1 METGLLT
8 IEDSEDGWTSVNS
21 DIYPCFLLQEELQR
35 RRKATEKAQKL
46 VQNTIIN
53 EKTKNNASS
62 TKLSTAAKTQ
72 SQPETE
78 NSAANVDQKA
88 VKNKNLQHRPLKL
101 KDKENESN
109 KRRPS
114 TENDSK
120 SPPDKANFKESEELQ
135 RIRQILNQGKKE
147 KKPANSENTV
157 QGSETAKTKGPMT
170 SQISDSKSPKNS
182 SMNGL
187 ASKLQSKPLQKQNRQ
202 GPNAGLHAYV
212 ASRKI
217 YFDSFDVPP
226 TQNEQ
231 SDEQVTEEADN
242 GRTINITI

>member
-1 METGLLT
+1 MRTFETLL
-8 IEDSEDGWTSVNS
+8 ILTS
-21 DIYPCFLLQEELQR
+21 ILAFLLQEELQR
-35 RRKATEKAQKL
+35 RRKANEKAQKL
-46 VQNTIIN
+46 VQNAIVN
-53 EKTKNNASS
+53 EKTKKNASS
-62 TKLSTAAKTQ
+62 TELSTAAKTQ
-72 SQPETE
+72 SLPENE
-78 NSAANVDQKA
+78 ASAANVDQKA

-135 RIRQILNQGKKE
+135 RIRQILNQGKKD

-157 QGSETAKTKGPMT
+157 QGSETAKTKGPVT
-170 SQISDSKSPKNS
+170 SQESKRKISDSKSPKNS

-217 YFDSFDVPP
+217 NFDTFDVPP

>member
-1 METGLLT
+1 M
-8 IEDSEDGWTSVNS
+8 
-21 DIYPCFLLQEELQR
+21 
-35 RRKATEKAQKL
+35 